1 MKNLFIATL
10 QNLTSNTS
18 KASINFSNTGFS
30 RQELAAVK
38 GGDDIVIR
46 DIIGSNQG
54 G

>member
-1 MKNLFIATL
+1 MKNLLITTL
-10 QNLTSNTS
+10 RSFTTNSTNSTIDFSSNNL
-18 KASINFSNTGFS
+18 S
-30 RQELAAVK
+30 RQQLAAIK